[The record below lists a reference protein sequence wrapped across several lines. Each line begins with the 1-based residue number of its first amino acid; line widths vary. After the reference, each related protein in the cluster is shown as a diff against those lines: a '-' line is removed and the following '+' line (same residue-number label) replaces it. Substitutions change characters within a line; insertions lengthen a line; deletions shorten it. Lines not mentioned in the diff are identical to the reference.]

1 MSSLTPSCTM
11 LYPKCPKWFKVR
23 NVWLK
28 SPFLW
33 MSTIMIYYLL
43 LASIVDYRGLP
54 MDYMWIIHSLAQMLW
69 SNLDPTS
76 DTSFT
81 KELAPGRSRER
92 PNSGRSAAPKSA
104 ILRPIFTTFSWRIRK
119 WLEIITIVFQTF
131 RNSYPKEQQLRYN
144 KHPQATYSSLIV

>member
-1 MSSLTPSCTM
+1 MPQMVQGSEPLTKFAVPM
-11 LYPKCPKWFKVR
+11 
-23 NVWLK
+23 NVH
-28 SPFLW
+28 
-33 MSTIMIYYLL
+33 YHVLL
-43 LASIVDYRGLP
+43 FGIDIHCGFP

-69 SNLDPTS
+69 SNLDPAS

-104 ILRPIFTTFSWRIRK
+104 ILRPIFRVEIAWAAFSWRIRK
-119 WLEIITIVFQTF
+119 WLEIINSITVFQSF

-144 KHPQATYSSLIV
+144 KHPQATYSSVIV